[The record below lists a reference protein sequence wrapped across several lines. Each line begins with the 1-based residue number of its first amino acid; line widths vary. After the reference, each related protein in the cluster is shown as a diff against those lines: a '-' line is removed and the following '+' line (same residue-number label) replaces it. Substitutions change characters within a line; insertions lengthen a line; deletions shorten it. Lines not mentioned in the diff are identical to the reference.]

1 MRRLP
6 PLNTLRV
13 FETVGRHLSF
23 GKAADELHITQ
34 SAVSHQI
41 RNLETDLG
49 VALFIRKTRAIELTP
64 EGRRYFA
71 SMQQVFALLAESTND
86 IVKGEHVTLRVSLLS
101 SFATNWLIPR
111 LRQFTVAYPEINL
124 QIEPGIGLVD
134 LAAWQADLAIRYGHG
149 DWRGLDS
156 RLLMAERISPVCSPE
171 LLARGPALDQP
182 NDLLAHTLLLSYSK
196 EPFEWT
202 AWSRAAGVDLSGSV
216 KSMLHDYN
224 IVLQA
229 ALDGQGVAMGR
240 QVLIERHLKAGR
252 LVQPFADYVDGDIG
266 HYLVTAPG
274 KPARHVQAFIDW
286 IEGAAKAG
294 NGGPDAI
301 AIEAKPD

>member
-6 PLNTLRV
+6 PLTTLRV
-13 FETVGRHLSF
+13 FEAVGRHLSF

-49 VALFIRKTRAIELTP
+49 VALFIRKTRAIELTA
-64 EGRRYFA
+64 EGQRYLA
-71 SMQQVFALLAESTND
+71 AMQQVFDLLAQSTSD
-86 IVKGEHVTLRVSLLS
+86 IAKHEQVNLRISLLS

-111 LRQFTVAYPEINL
+111 LRQFKLEYPAINL

-134 LAAWQADLAIRYGHG
+134 PASGQCDLAIRYGQG
-149 DWRGLDS
+149 RWNGVDS
-156 RLLMAERISPVCSPE
+156 RLLLAERLSPVCSPE
-171 LLARGPALDQP
+171 LLARGPVLKQP
-182 NDLLAHTLLLSYSK
+182 SDLLGHTLLLSYSK
-196 EPFEWT
+196 EPFEWS
-202 AWSRAAGVDLSGSV
+202 AWSKAVGVDLAAAQ

-240 QVLIERHLKAGR
+240 QVLIQDKLKAGS
-252 LVQPFADYVDGDIG
+252 LVQPFAQFVAGDIG
-266 HYLVTAPG
+266 HYLITAPG
-274 KPARHVQAFIDW
+274 QRSPPVQAFADW
-286 IEGAAKAG
+286 ICRAAQDG
-294 NGGPDAI
+294 DAS
-301 AIEAKPD
+301 PNT

>member
-6 PLNTLRV
+6 PLTTLRV
-13 FETVGRHLSF
+13 FEAVGRHLSF

-49 VALFIRKTRAIELTP
+49 VALFIRKTRAIELTA
-64 EGRRYFA
+64 EGQRYLA
-71 SMQQVFALLAESTND
+71 AMQQVFDLLAQSTSD
-86 IVKGEHVTLRVSLLS
+86 IAKHEQANLRISLLS

-111 LRQFTVAYPEINL
+111 LRQFKLEYPAINL

-134 LAAWQADLAIRYGHG
+134 LAAGQCDLAIRYGHG
-149 DWRGLDS
+149 KWPGVDS
-156 RLLMAERISPVCSPE
+156 RMLLAERLSPVCSPE
-171 LLARGPALDQP
+171 LLARGPALEQP
-182 NDLLAHTLLLSYSK
+182 IDLLKHTLLLSYSK
-196 EPFEWT
+196 EPFEWS
-202 AWSRAAGVDLSGSV
+202 AWSNAAGVDLTAAQ

-240 QVLIERHLKAGR
+240 QVLIQDKLKTGR
-252 LVQPFADYVDGDIG
+252 LVQPFAQFVAGDIG

-274 KPARHVQAFIDW
+274 RRSPPVQSFVDW
-286 IEGAAKAG
+286 IFRAAQRDETPP
-294 NGGPDAI
+294 NT
-301 AIEAKPD
+301 

>member
-13 FETVGRHLSF
+13 FEAVGRHLSF

-49 VALFIRKTRAIELTP
+49 VALFIRKTRAIALTP
-64 EGRRYFA
+64 EGRRYLA
-71 SMQQVFALLAESTND
+71 SMQQVFNLLAESTSD
-86 IVKGEHVTLRVSLLS
+86 IVKGEQVTLRVSLLS

-111 LRQFTVAYPEINL
+111 LRQFTSAYPEIDL
-124 QIEPGIGLVD
+124 QLEPGIGLVD
-134 LAAWQADLAIRYGHG
+134 LAAGQADLAIRYGRG
-149 DWRGLDS
+149 AWRGLDS
-156 RLLMAERISPVCSPE
+156 QLLLAERLSPVCSPA
-171 LLARGPALDQP
+171 LCARGPALKQP
-182 NDLLAHTLLLSYSK
+182 SDLLAHTLLLSYSK
-196 EPFEWT
+196 EPFEWS
-202 AWSRAAGVDLSGSV
+202 AWSRAAGVDVSGAAR
-216 KSMLHDYN
+216 SMLHDYN

-240 QVLIERHLKAGR
+240 QVLIQERLRAGD
-252 LVQPFADYVDGDIG
+252 LIQPFAQCVAGDIG

-274 KPARHVQAFIDW
+274 KRARHVQAFIDW
-286 IEGAAKAG
+286 ICSAAKIHNQSA
-294 NGGPDAI
+294 
-301 AIEAKPD
+301 

>member
-13 FETVGRHLSF
+13 FEAVGRLLSF

-41 RNLETDLG
+41 RNLEADLG
-49 VALFIRKTRAIELTP
+49 VALFIRKTRAIELTA
-64 EGRRYFA
+64 EGRRYLA
-71 SMQQVFALLAESTND
+71 AMQQVFDLLAQSTSD
-86 IVKGEHVTLRVSLLS
+86 IVKNERVDVRISLLS

-111 LRQFTVAYPEINL
+111 LRHFNLEYPDINL

-134 LAAWQADLAIRYGHG
+134 LASGQVDLAIRYGHG
-149 DWRGLDS
+149 AWRGVDS
-156 RLLMAERISPVCSPE
+156 RLLLAERLSPVCSPE
-171 LLARGPALDQP
+171 LLARGPALRQP
-182 NDLLAHTLLLSYSK
+182 IDLLGHSLLLSYSK

-202 AWSRAAGVDLSGSV
+202 AWSQAAGVDLSTAQ

-240 QVLIERHLKAGR
+240 QVLIRDKLKAGS
-252 LVQPFADYVDGDIG
+252 LVQPFSQFVAGNIG

-274 KPARHVQAFIDW
+274 KLPRHVQCFADW
-286 IEGAAKAG
+286 ICREATEDESAA
-294 NGGPDAI
+294 D
-301 AIEAKPD
+301 